1 MRFIM
6 NEKTFEKKRQD
17 ILNRWNSLLDIPNKT
32 SWQWAEIKKA
42 QAELNSL
49 HEKFYSVS
57 GLNK

>member
-1 MRFIM
+1 M
-6 NEKTFEKKRQD
+6 NEKTFEKKRKD

-32 SWQWAEIKKA
+32 SGQWAEIKKA